1 MLKKFVTSF
10 TLSILFLLSASLVYA
25 QDLSCNVND
34 RIADLN
40 FTLKDVSG
48 ADVQLSDYA
57 GDVILLDFWATWCAP
72 CRIEIPGFIELLDK
86 YGDQGFTI
94 LGVSIDDTVPALEI
108 YMEDM
113 EMDYPVLIG
122 DGRDDIKDFY
132 GPLVGFPTTF
142 MIDREGN
149 ICHQHIG
156 FATKEQFEEEILSL
170 L

>member
-1 MLKKFVTSF
+1 MLKKITPVLTTFVLLLCSSF
-10 TLSILFLLSASLVYA
+10 LYA
-25 QDLSCNVND
+25 QNSACSVKD
-34 RIADLN
+34 RVADLD

-48 ADVQLSDYA
+48 ADVLLSDYA

-72 CRIEIPGFIELLDK
+72 CRIEIPGFLELLDE
-86 YGDQGFTI
+86 YGDQGFTV
-94 LGVSIDDTVPALEI
+94 LGVSIDDAVPALEI
-108 YMEDM
+108 YIEDM
-113 EMDYPVLIG
+113 QMDYPVLIG
-122 DGRDDIKDFY
+122 DERDDIKDFY

-142 MIDREGN
+142 MIDRAGN